1 MIDLTDILIRAQ
13 EHCLWSKQALSVL
26 IRQIPVLSFSWD
38 MECGERWASIELY
51 GNFVGYISSFI
62 PLCFCKTSS
71 LEEIIN
77 FFGDR
82 VLIVAE
88 NNFDEEKWF
97 IDEKKFKKDLNGLSW
112 IAEEGLLNFKKFSI
126 NDLWYATI

>member
-1 MIDLTDILIRAQ
+1 MIDLTDILIRAK

-26 IRQIPVLSFSWD
+26 IRQTPVLSFDWD
-38 MECGERWASIELY
+38 MECGEQWSSIELY
-51 GNFVGYISSFI
+51 GNFIGYISSFI
-62 PLCFCKTSS
+62 PLCFCKTGS

-82 VLIVAE
+82 VLIVSE

-97 IDEKKFKKDLNGLSW
+97 IDEKKFKKYLSGLSW
-112 IAEEGLLNFKKFSI
+112 IAEEGLLNLKKFSI